1 MIALET
7 DKLTISKGGKTL
19 IHPLTTQ
26 FHGHQLTV
34 LLGPNGA
41 GKSTLLKALCKDETY
56 QGKIQCFGQPHDK
69 WARQDLAK
77 HMGVLPQHSNLS
89 FNFTVEEVVKLGT
102 LPLKA
107 DKETQNR
114 WVEQRLLETGLSHL
128 AHRSYPLLSGGE
140 KQRVHL
146 ARVLVQLSQ
155 SQEKTLLLLD
165 EPTSALD
172 IEHQHNTL
180 TLAKCQAE
188 QGACV
193 IVVLH
198 DLNLAAQYADRII
211 LLQNGRVLSDG
222 TPWATLTRER
232 IESLY
237 RVPCQIHSHSTR
249 HHPVIISA

>member
-7 DKLTISKGGKTL
+7 ENLTVIKNGKTL
-19 IHPLTTQ
+19 LHPLNLK
-26 FHGHQLTV
+26 FYCNQLTV

-41 GKSTLLKALCKDETY
+41 GKSTLLKALCDDDKY
-56 QGKIQCFGQPHDK
+56 QGKVYCFGKSHEK
-69 WARQDLAK
+69 WQRSELAK

-89 FNFTVEEVVKLGT
+89 FNFTVEDVVKLGT

-107 DKETQNR
+107 DHQTQTH
-114 WVEQRLLETGLSHL
+114 WVEQSLLETNLSHL
-128 AHRSYPLLSGGE
+128 SQRAYPLLSGGE
-140 KQRVHL
+140 KQRTHF

-155 SQEKTLLLLD
+155 SQKKTLLLLD

-180 TLAKCQAE
+180 KLAKHKAE

-211 LLQNGRVLSDG
+211 LLQNGRILSDG
-222 TPWATLTRER
+222 QPWETLTTEQ

-237 RVPCQIHSHSTR
+237 RVPCQIQPHSTR
-249 HHPVIISA
+249 DHPVIIFA

>member
-7 DKLTISKGGKTL
+7 HNLSVIKGGKIL
-19 IHPLTTQ
+19 LHPLTIQ
-26 FHGHQLTV
+26 FHSQQLTV

-41 GKSTLLKALCKDETY
+41 GKSTLLKALCHDDKY
-56 QGKIQCFGQPHDK
+56 QGKVQCFGQLHENWD
-69 WARQDLAK
+69 RRDLAK

-102 LPLKA
+102 LPLSA
-107 DKETQNR
+107 DKITQSHWIER
-114 WVEQRLLETGLSHL
+114 SLFETGLSHL
-128 AHRSYPLLSGGE
+128 AKCPYPRLSGGE
-140 KQRVHL
+140 KQRAHL

-180 TLAKCQAE
+180 SLAKRKAE

-211 LLQNGRVLSDG
+211 LLQKGHVIRDG
-222 TPWATLTRER
+222 TPWETLTAKQ
-232 IESLY
+232 IEMLY
-237 RVPCQIHSHSTR
+237 RVPCQIQPHATR
-249 HHPVIISA
+249 HHPVIINA